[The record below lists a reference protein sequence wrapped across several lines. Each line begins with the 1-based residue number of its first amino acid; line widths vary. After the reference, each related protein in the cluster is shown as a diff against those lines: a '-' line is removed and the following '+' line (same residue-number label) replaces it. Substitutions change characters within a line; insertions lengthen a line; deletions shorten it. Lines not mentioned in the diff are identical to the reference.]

1 MKEFLKTI
9 QLSWNLE
16 DEKKFANQRG
26 VESFRKKNQLGSRYK
41 RSWCVQV
48 LHLRMSGKVLCRE
61 QRKRGQKMKGCL
73 GDSREGGNSGETQS
87 DLDVRFLPL
96 SLSISMERKGIAYS
110 SGCETI
116 VDTGTSLIQG
126 PRRLDNNMQEL
137 FSATPRVPR

>member
-1 MKEFLKTI
+1 MESSKKED
-9 QLSWNLE
+9 QVVSRC
-16 DEKKFANQRG
+16 KK
-26 VESFRKKNQLGSRYK
+26 
-41 RSWCVQV
+41 SWCIQV
-48 LHLRMSGKVLCRE
+48 LHSRMSRKVLCRE
-61 QRKRGQKMKGCL
+61 KRKIEQEMKGCL

-87 DLDVRFLPL
+87 DLDVCFLPL